1 MPKFGTSLC
10 LIWLFLLCAS
20 YASAQWPTTGTL
32 YRPLVIDEL
41 SGGRAYAQD
50 IRLTS
55 CSLQTSGGIST
66 SHEFIAWDYV
76 TYTITSDDVTATT
89 CSIAWAGATTT
100 NTVAMS
106 WVYHQVSDNRIKNY
120 GTAGVGNEFE
130 WEYDGTAF
138 EFLDVSDVWSSG
150 DRLRLFIT
158 YLK

>member
-106 WVYHQVSDNRIKNY
+106 WVYHQTTDNKVLGY
-120 GTAGVGNEFE
+120 GTDTLGAEIE

-138 EFLDVSDVWSSG
+138 EFHDVPDAWTAG
-150 DRLRLFIT
+150 DRLRLLVF